1 MAIEYMNDSY
11 SRCIAELRTRYRGRA
26 VSNNAKNEAA
36 MLDKRESEQEAA
48 LESYILFD
56 SRSKIADSYRSGE
69 YNGSKYMTSDDFVRY
84 FKSRRAFYMP
94 KVQESEEAKA
104 ETVKN
109 SSVPQRKNGASP
121 ASPAESGSKE
131 GHIERLLSAGK
142 ELILKWFP
150 VERSEGRT
158 EGGRARFPVSALAGI
173 AVFAISMSL
182 IVGGSVMV
190 GDATAEVGRLDS
202 EIASLEAKYDDL
214 EGKLDLKYTADSI
227 EADAKELGMVKR
239 QYADNEF
246 VIIENDNEI
255 NIYDDEKEENVGL
268 AALLSAFGID
278 PRD

>member
-1 MAIEYMNDSY
+1 MATEYMNDSY

-26 VSNNAKNEAA
+26 VSGNAKNEAA

-104 ETVKN
+104 EAVKN

-150 VERSEGRT
+150 VERTEGRT
-158 EGGRARFPVSALAGI
+158 EGRRMRFPVSALAGI

-202 EIASLEAKYDDL
+202 EIASLEAQYDDL
-214 EGKLDLKYTADSI
+214 EGKLDLKYTADGI

-246 VIIENDNEI
+246 VTIENEDEI
-255 NIYDDEKEENVGL
+255 NIYDEKEENVGL
-268 AALLSAFGID
+268 AALLSAFGLD
-278 PRD
+278 LKD

>member
-1 MAIEYMNDSY
+1 MATEYMNDSY

-26 VSNNAKNEAA
+26 VSGNAKNEAA

-104 ETVKN
+104 EAVKN

-150 VERSEGRT
+150 VERTEGRT
-158 EGGRARFPVSALAGI
+158 EGRRMRFPVSALAGI

-202 EIASLEAKYDDL
+202 EIASLEAQYDDL
-214 EGKLDLKYTADSI
+214 EGKLDLKYTADGI
-227 EADAKELGMVKR
+227 EADAKKLGMVKR

-246 VIIENDNEI
+246 VTIENEDEI

-268 AALLSAFGID
+268 AALLSAFGLD
-278 PRD
+278 LKD